1 MDRISQI
8 FLKELAVELRQKYA
22 LGGVILFAATLVFV
36 VYKVFNQVTGLEW
49 SIMLWIITLFAGL
62 NAVVKSFAQEKKET
76 YLYYYSLFDPLD
88 LAIAKLVY
96 NIIFLSLLFVLILV
110 WMSVFLGFPVKD
122 IGLFAL
128 GSFLG
133 ISGLATIMTFVSL
146 LSQSEQ
152 SGGTLMSILAIPL
165 VLPILLLLLKITAVS
180 LRLIS
185 DTSVS
190 EDVLM
195 LAGIDALMLGC
206 VILLFP
212 LVWRS

>member
-1 MDRISQI
+1 MDRISHI
-8 FLKELAVELRQKYA
+8 FLKELTVELRQKYA
-22 LGGVILFAATLVFV
+22 LGGVVLFSATLVFI

-49 SIMLWIITLFAGL
+49 SILLWIITLFAGL
-62 NAVVKSFAQEKKET
+62 NAIVKSFAQEKKET
-76 YLYYYSLFDPLD
+76 YLYYYSLFDPLE
-88 LAIAKLVY
+88 LAIAKLIY
-96 NIIFLSLLFVLILV
+96 NSLFLILLFILILG
-110 WMSVFLGFPVKD
+110 WMSLFLGFPVKD
-122 IGLFAL
+122 AALFSL

-133 ISGLATIMTFVSL
+133 ILGLSIVMTFVSL

-180 LRLIS
+180 LRLIN
-185 DTSVS
+185 DTTVS
-190 EDVLM
+190 EDVWM
-195 LAGIDALMLGC
+195 LAGVDALMLGC